1 MNTNVI
7 QTYGDNINESMKYVK
22 KLQRKKK
29 YKYKGVE

>member
-7 QTYGDNINESMKYVK
+7 QTYGDNINESMKYVNNYK
-22 KLQRKKK
+22 EKKK

>member
-22 KLQRKKK
+22 KLQRKK